1 MTNTIQRNKPK
12 KTTNTVAP
20 AEMQHPYAVQDSVVP
35 GARNLSETIKLLNQ
49 KGFSKTVEN
58 ATVLEVIS
66 PPDSQDGKT
75 KYILPHLNMADGKYL
90 EGYLCKIRLP
100 EDVGSLPDPEDMF
113 GDEIAGSREVFEKT
127 TQNQEQKKIK
137 LINYFEAVANHKTF
151 APLDPKNTKRPKP
164 NSKVRVYCFSEPHM
178 TAGSSI
184 EGFYEII
191 DQDDSIFEPGKL
203 NALLA
208 DFRSFI
214 DTTQTVVQSTTNN
227 ITSFVAQVFSSQ
239 SQVSSQ
245 DLEHEDE
252 RGQETSGQI
261 LTDGEM
267 LSENFSL
274 QQLTISRSFPN
285 IDNAPNY
292 QQKEN
297 LRLLANDVLEP
308 ISRQFGE
315 LIITSAYRSPELNQK
330 VGGSRTGVHPRGM
343 AADIVPVTGT
353 KNLLEVA
360 NWIRDNL
367 AFKQL
372 ILEMWR
378 PEANRGWIHVSYDK
392 ANNKKQAFEMY
403 KDENGQ
409 TNSRP
414 LKKA

>member
-1 MTNTIQRNKPK
+1 MGNWC
-12 KTTNTVAP
+12 
-20 AEMQHPYAVQDSVVP
+20 E
-35 GARNLSETIKLLNQ
+35 

-66 PPDSQDGKT
+66 PPGSEGGKT
-75 KYILPHLNMADGKYL
+75 KYILPHLNMADGKVL

-100 EDVGSLPDPEDMF
+100 EDVGSLPDPQDMF
-113 GDEIAGSREVFEKT
+113 GDESTGSRDKFEKT
-127 TQNQEQKKIK
+127 TQNKEQKKIK

-151 APLDPKNTKRPKP
+151 APLDPKNTKRPQP

-191 DQDDSIFEPGKL
+191 EHDDSIFEPGTL
-203 NALLA
+203 NDLLA
-208 DFRSFI
+208 DFRRFVDEANTI
-214 DTTQTVVQSTTNN
+214 IQSSTSN
-227 ITSFVAQVFSSQ
+227 IVSFVAQKFSSE
-239 SQVSSQ
+239 SQVSSA

-252 RGQETSGQI
+252 RGQQSDGQ
-261 LTDGEM
+261 TMADGEM

-274 QQLTISRSFPN
+274 GQLTISKRFPN
-285 IDNAPNY
+285 IDNTPND

-308 ISRQFGE
+308 IRRQFGE
-315 LIITSAYRSPELNQK
+315 LIVTSGYRSPELNQK
-330 VGGSRTGVHPRGM
+330 VGGSRTGDHPRGM
-343 AADIVPVTGT
+343 AADIVPVSGT

-378 PEANRGWIHVSYDK
+378 PEANRGWIHVSYDLS
-392 ANNKKQAFEMY
+392 NNKKQAFEMY

-409 TNSRP
+409 TKSRP